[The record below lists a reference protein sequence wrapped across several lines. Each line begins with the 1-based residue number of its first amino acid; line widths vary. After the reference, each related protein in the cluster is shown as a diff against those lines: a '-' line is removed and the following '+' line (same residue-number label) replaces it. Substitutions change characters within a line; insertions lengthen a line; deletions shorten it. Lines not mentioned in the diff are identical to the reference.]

1 MRFIAV
7 VLSVYALVFASGA
20 LAETSSDK
28 SDKQNAT
35 QHENVEGEHLGW
47 YTEKVPYRPCPAVAA
62 INGHN
67 LCLGCPWA
75 SAGSMPKAFNACAL
89 NARRPVLSSRTN
101 KAI

>member
-20 LAETSSDK
+20 IAETSSDK

-67 LCLGCPWA
+67 LCLGCP
-75 SAGSMPKAFNACAL
+75 SGCPSPPSFGK
-89 NARRPVLSSRTN
+89 
-101 KAI
+101 

>member
-20 LAETSSDK
+20 IAETSSDK

-47 YTEKVPYRPCPAVAA
+47 YTEKDSLQTLPGGSRNQRP
-62 INGHN
+62 
-67 LCLGCPWA
+67 
-75 SAGSMPKAFNACAL
+75 
-89 NARRPVLSSRTN
+89 
-101 KAI
+101 